1 MIISDNSIL
10 LFSKEKFK
18 YSKIRLTFQNRIG
31 GRGEEEVEKQTK
43 KVEQAVR
50 ALTQLIK
57 DVLLRLGRWMLIIT
71 YWEIIKALF

>member
-1 MIISDNSIL
+1 MSRFTKSVC
-10 LFSKEKFK
+10 KKKK
-18 YSKIRLTFQNRIG
+18 YFDKSNRRIG
-31 GRGEEEVEKQTK
+31 RRGEEEVEKQTK